1 VEKKL
6 FISSQR
12 YEYGGKSWTISRAAS
27 QTSTHLNVLEN
38 LPIIAL
44 QMLLIKIFIYYK
56 SE

>member
-27 QTSTHLNVLEN
+27 QTSTHLTVLEN

-44 QMLLIKIFIYYK
+44 QMLLIK
-56 SE
+56 